1 MKDLFSFFFY
11 FFLLNVKKNVAAKFK
26 RRVVF
31 GGLTRRMFL
40 FFLSSLSMGADV
52 LNHLIGQRER
62 GIGER
67 TKEGSDTSGEMCG
80 R

>member
-1 MKDLFSFFFY
+1 MSRKMLRPSLKEELF
-11 FFLLNVKKNVAAKFK
+11 LE
-26 RRVVF
+26 
-31 GGLTRRMFL
+31 GLTRRMFL

-67 TKEGSDTSGEMCG
+67 TKEGSDTSGEKCG